1 MPFGTLVFAIGAA
14 AGQFGCYAADN
25 ALRVNFNR
33 NNSVVAVPQ
42 AVETFINVLRATSLI
57 HIFYGFASLL
67 LFHMTLV
74 FMIQSSMKEYNGKRL
89 STIPISGGSMSGF
102 FRTG

>member
-1 MPFGTLVFAIGAA
+1 MPFATVAFAIGAA

-25 ALRVNFNR
+25 ALRVNFNT
-33 NNSVVAVPQ
+33 NSTIVVPKS
-42 AVETFINVLRATSLI
+42 VETLLNVLRATSLI

-74 FMIQSSMKEYNGKRL
+74 FMIQSSMKEYNG
-89 STIPISGGSMSGF
+89 
-102 FRTG
+102 